1 MAIDGSFDYAY
12 ARAWQ
17 FADELAERLDAGVD
31 YSPETVAVL
40 RQIVDVARHAGSL
53 MREAE
58 WLFTGWSDETELKRR
73 TVDRRL
79 QAIPRPQARAAL
91 GGILEGLG

>member
-1 MAIDGSFDYAY
+1 MSGSSFDYAY

-17 FADELAERLDAGVD
+17 FADELAERLDAGVE

-40 RQIVDVARHAGSL
+40 RRIVDVARHAGAL

-58 WLFTGWSDETELKRR
+58 WLFTGWADEIEFKRR
-73 TVDRRL
+73 IATIDGDGR
-79 QAIPRPQARAAL
+79 
-91 GGILEGLG
+91 G